1 MADEIGPELE
11 KLMSGLDMDRWR
23 DASGEYFA
31 RTPQPNRLFDIL
43 ANSWLRGVVIPTLQ
57 PDLFRHTVGLVE
69 QWEVDHPSEPPR
81 HKGTPYYWLGMGY
94 TLLGDLD
101 RAFLYMHLALEEDRR
116 TSGEKVPEMPA
127 FAFVSLDAQKQE
139 QAFKE
144 AVDAYAAFI
153 EERLAGYRKDTH
165 GSLTLPVLR
174 EKVIAAES
182 RWDGMFH
189 LVYATAR
196 IRHLELLGPVVTN
209 TAFGRNLLGQAI
221 GDICVV
227 AEEWLREGWPGDGE
241 FLKHAVRFLR
251 SRGITDAQEVVDSVA
266 TASGADWGGTVTAL
280 LDGTHRSAR
289 RALSAVELDITTAW
303 QMRNSAAHR
312 VTANELIAE
321 RFEDIERRAYGA
333 VFAIAEA
340 LE

>member
-1 MADEIGPELE
+1 MTDEIGPELE
-11 KLMSGLDMDRWR
+11 KLLSGLDADRWR
-23 DASGEYFA
+23 DASNEYFA
-31 RTPQPNRLFDIL
+31 RTPQPNALFNIL
-43 ANSWLRGVVIPTLQ
+43 ASSWLRGAVIPTLQ

-69 QWEVDHPSEPPR
+69 QWEFDHPTELAR

-116 TSGEKVPEMPA
+116 TSGEKVPQMPA
-127 FAFVSLDAQKQE
+127 FAFVSLDTQTRE

-153 EERLAGYRKDTH
+153 EERLGRYRKDTG
-165 GSLTLPVLR
+165 GSLTLPALR
-174 EKVIAAES
+174 EKVIPVET

-189 LVYATAR
+189 LAYATAR
-196 IRHLELLGPVVTN
+196 IRHLELLGPVATK

-227 AEEWLREGWPGDGE
+227 AEEWMRDGWPGDGE

-251 SRGITDAQEVVDSVA
+251 SSGVTDAQEVVDSVA
-266 TASGADWGGTVTAL
+266 TAATTDWGRTLEAL
-280 LDGTHRSAR
+280 LDGTHRSPR
-289 RALSAVELDITTAW
+289 RPLSAVELDVAAAW
-303 QMRNSAAHR
+303 QMRNSVAHR
-312 VTANELIAE
+312 VTANEVIAK
-321 RFEDIERRAYGA
+321 RFGDIERRVYGA

-340 LE
+340 LP